1 MTVDSQA
8 GLDDLDALVD
18 LAVQRILLSDDVAAT
33 KFRSGAPVEDL
44 LRERRLLAEADRRA
58 VKMGLDREM
67 AVRFLRSQMSASKT
81 VQWGLL
87 ARWQEHP
94 EEAPSTVPDLQI
106 VRERLDELTEQL
118 LEHLRCTQ
126 GHGHVSLRRR
136 LEEVRIPV
144 AAVHHLDALHRRALD
159 LATEWACA
167 AE

>member
-1 MTVDSQA
+1 MTVDSHS
-8 GLDDLDALVD
+8 GLDDFDALVG

-44 LRERRLLAEADRRA
+44 LRERQLLAETARRA
-58 VKMGLDREM
+58 VQMGLDREM
-67 AVRFLRSQMSASKT
+67 AVRFLRSQMCASKT
-81 VQWGLL
+81 VQRGLL

-106 VRERLDELTEQL
+106 LRERLDELTEQL
-118 LEHLRCTQ
+118 LEHLRYMQ
-126 GHGHVSLRRR
+126 GHRPVSLRRR
-136 LEEVRIPV
+136 LQEVRIPV

-159 LATEWACA
+159 LATEWACS